1 MKNNQ
6 SEKNNTDTVDSFVV
20 SEMRGVQV
28 SVTESYQVDGEEQI
42 RSNNEAVRQHK
53 TVGVNWIGLYTMLR
67 REVQR
72 TMRVVVQTLIAPV
85 VSAALYIFIFGTVI
99 GSRIDDFAGVPYI
112 SFVFPGVLM
121 LSIINAS
128 FSSASSNL
136 YFMRFTRGIEEVLIT
151 PFSYLELLVG
161 FVGGAVVRAVM
172 VALLILGVGVIFGA
186 VTLVSPL
193 LFLLYICA
201 IAAIFAMLGI
211 IVALWAESFEQL
223 QVLNTFVITPLTY
236 LGGIFYSITFLP
248 ETAAVLTRLN
258 PFFYFA
264 DGVRSSMI
272 GYSEANS
279 FVGLIVIGGLVIGLG
294 ILVTQLFKRGWKIR
308 S

>member
-1 MKNNQ
+1 
-6 SEKNNTDTVDSFVV
+6 
-20 SEMRGVQV
+20 
-28 SVTESYQVDGEEQI
+28 
-42 RSNNEAVRQHK
+42 
-53 TVGVNWIGLYTMLR
+53 
-67 REVQR
+67 
-72 TMRVVVQTLIAPV
+72 MRVAIQTLVAPV

-99 GSRIDDFAGVPYI
+99 GAKIDDFAGVPYI

-136 YFMRFTRGIEEVLIT
+136 YFMRFTRGIEEVLIS
-151 PFSYLELLVG
+151 PFSYLEMLLG
-161 FVGGAVVRAVM
+161 FVSSAIARALM
-172 VALLILGVGVIFGA
+172 VAALILGVGVAFGA
-186 VTLVSPL
+186 VQLVNPL
-193 LFLLYICA
+193 AFVGYVSA

-211 IVALWAESFEQL
+211 IVALWAEGFEQL

-236 LGGIFYSITFLP
+236 LGGIFYSITMLP
-248 ETAAVLTRLN
+248 DLAADITRFN

-279 FVGLIVIGGLVIGLG
+279 LVGLAVTAGLVLLLG
-294 ILVTQLFKRGWKIR
+294 IIVTRLFQKGWKIR
-308 S
+308 A